1 MYDATPFLLFWEKRT
16 MKNETDLLTIGETA
30 RALGVTR
37 RILLHY
43 EERGLIQPDVR
54 RGDGGN
60 RYYSIDTFTQLRNI
74 RNLQNLGLTLDE
86 IREYFRASTD
96 LMPLIRRLEEMRDT
110 LDRNIEKLYE
120 RARTDPPQIRQLSMP
135 PETVYRRA
143 YRSDSVAER
152 AVLLRNTALEALRL
166 YGTDVSR
173 RMYFIEYAIGAP
185 ADVAFC
191 VAVPPSSRGQYVTEL
206 PAARALCVYHHG
218 PYEDLPAVARQLIE
232 YATTRGLSPLGT
244 VRHTYLEGPPQ
255 HKDPAKFITQLTLPV
270 APPET
275 SEI

>member
-1 MYDATPFLLFWEKRT
+1 
-16 MKNETDLLTIGETA
+16 
-30 RALGVTR
+30 
-37 RILLHY
+37 
-43 EERGLIQPDVR
+43 
-54 RGDGGN
+54 
-60 RYYSIDTFTQLRNI
+60 
-74 RNLQNLGLTLDE
+74 
-86 IREYFRASTD
+86 
-96 LMPLIRRLEEMRDT
+96 
-110 LDRNIEKLYE
+110 
-120 RARTDPPQIRQLSMP
+120 MP

-255 HKDPAKFITQLTLPV
+255 HKDPAKFITQLSLPV
-270 APPET
+270 ALPPEPA
-275 SEI
+275 EP